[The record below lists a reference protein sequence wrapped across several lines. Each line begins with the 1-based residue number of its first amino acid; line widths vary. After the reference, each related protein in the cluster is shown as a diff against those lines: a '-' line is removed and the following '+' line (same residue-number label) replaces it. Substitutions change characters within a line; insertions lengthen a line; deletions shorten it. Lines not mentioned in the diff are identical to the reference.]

1 VGGEGLHQRY
11 VSDFCLLLLI
21 GKSGFLTL
29 FPGEKAGEH
38 WALAI
43 SPEGKFLAT
52 TTHDGRVNVYDTTK
66 INEEVKA
73 AQTLAQFETKG
84 SFGTCVDIVCCLQ
97 ILEHPPQY

>member
-1 VGGEGLHQRY
+1 VP
-11 VSDFCLLLLI
+11 DFCYTSI
-21 GKSGFLTL
+21 IEKSGSLTL

-84 SFGTCVDIVCCLQ
+84 SFGTCVDIVRCLR
-97 ILEHPPQY
+97 I